1 MPGVKRL
8 VFFTRTL
15 LLCGVM
21 MHVRPPAASAH
32 HRARLDPTEPIFTE
46 RSFVEKNLELDT
58 GWEKQDG
65 GNGLEFSP
73 GASWVFRQRLEL
85 DLEMPVGLQIPSRG
99 ATVGSLGD
107 VAVGAQLLLCCEPNQ
122 LLDYFSLRL
131 DVEAPTGS
139 RSKDIGGTGS
149 WSVSVLPGRLFTI
162 AEQLP
167 DLFVQAQISY
177 AEQLR
182 PDDEARA
189 TAADLSQSA
198 PREKQ
203 VEWNVALAQQYLDG
217 RLRPVFELLG
227 TSIVDAVAGGEGT
240 IVELAAGLWTAP
252 FPDDLWLS
260 PVSIGL
266 GWKWPVTSRRD
277 SELTALLILEW
288 SFGN

>member
-1 MPGVKRL
+1 MVSL
-8 VFFTRTL
+8 S
-15 LLCGVM
+15 
-21 MHVRPPAASAH
+21 PPAASAH
-32 HRARLDPTEPIFTE
+32 HRARLDPTEPIFTQ

-65 GNGLEFSP
+65 GNGLGFSP
-73 GASWVFRQRLEL
+73 GVSWVLRQRLEL
-85 DLEMPVGLQIPSRG
+85 DLEIPGGLQIPDRG

-107 VAVGAQLLLCCEPNQ
+107 IAVGAQVLLCCEPNQ

-139 RSKDIGGTGS
+139 RAKDIGGTGS
-149 WSVSVLPGRLFTI
+149 WSVSVLPGRLFTV
-162 AEQLP
+162 AQQLP
-167 DLFVQAQISY
+167 DLFVQAQLSY
-177 AEQLR
+177 VEQLR
-182 PDDEARA
+182 PDDATRA
-189 TAADLSQSA
+189 SAAALGASA
-198 PREKQ
+198 PRQKQ
-203 VEWNVALAQQYLDG
+203 VDWNVAFAQQYLDG
-217 RLRPVFELLG
+217 RMRPVFEVLG

-252 FPDDLWLS
+252 FSDDVWLS